1 MAAVE
6 ASNPDFTTM
15 ITGCTDRRAPTDW
28 ALDALL
34 AALFHD
40 RRSLLQ
46 NLIPAHLIVVGH
58 QCRHFCYRK
67 MMWRLGKELGARLS
81 DDLVIAHHLLR
92 TALAHTAIQQLET
105 FIAFKPCRQSADT
118 TGCRLI

>member
-15 ITGCTDRRAPTDW
+15 ITGCTDGRAPTDW

-46 NLIPAHLIVVGH
+46 NLIPAYLIVVGH

-67 MMWRLGKELGARLS
+67 MMWRLGKELGAHLS

-92 TALAHTAIQQLET
+92 TALAHTAIQKLEA
-105 FIAFKPCRQSADT
+105 FISLRTGGHSTDAA
-118 TGCRLI
+118 GCRFI